1 MTAPIATKEKKI
13 DEEEEEKVRDEEMS
27 RKPEYGEDGDRDGV
41 GDGEEEEEE
50 EDGDDD
56 GEDRE
61 IDMNLIRSMTQ
72 KLATEP
78 VKVRVHDIKIK
89 GNTKTKDSVIEAQLQ
104 EVRAVESMQELL
116 QESVRAN
123 SRLRSL
129 GVFDKC
135 VITLDAGPNEL
146 PGTVNLLSLSLSH
159 THTHIHPLILSLYPM
174 LCWMRYGSYE

>member
-1 MTAPIATKEKKI
+1 MDPAKEKKI
-13 DEEEEEKVRDEEMS
+13 DEEEEEEVRDENMS
-27 RKPEYGEDGDRDGV
+27 GKPEYGEDGDRDGDV
-41 GDGEEEEEE
+41 DVDGEEEEEE
-50 EDGDDD
+50 EDGDD

-78 VKVRVHDIKIK
+78 VKVRVHDIQIK

-104 EVRAVESMQELL
+104 EVRAVDSMQDLL

-146 PGTVNLLSLSLSH
+146 PGTVNLLSLSLS
-159 THTHIHPLILSLYPM
+159 L
-174 LCWMRYGSYE
+174 WMRYGSYE